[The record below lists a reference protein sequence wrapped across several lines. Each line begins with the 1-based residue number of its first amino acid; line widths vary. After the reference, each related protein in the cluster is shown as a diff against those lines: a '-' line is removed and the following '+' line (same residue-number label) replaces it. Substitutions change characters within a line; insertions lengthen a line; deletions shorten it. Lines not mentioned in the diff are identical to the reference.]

1 MGGDDSREHTEA
13 LRPWDRR
20 HGESELAHQAFVAYR
35 DSGVPRNLAAT
46 ARALGKHE
54 GQLYQWKDRHQW
66 GHRLLAW
73 DAAQGRAAE
82 ETAQR
87 EWEKRRRRWSQ
98 AGDHVMQALLS
109 TLLGL
114 ITTDAETGRAML
126 DETVALERGL
136 DIGEF
141 IMKFQRWLAEAPA
154 GTDGPPDAG
163 SELRRMASAELEKLK
178 QLALGQDTNE
188 EEAGDDGK
196 PKPRRTRSKSAQA
209 HS

>member
-1 MGGDDSREHTEA
+1 MTSMPEHTEA
-13 LRPWDRR
+13 LRPWDRQP
-20 HGESELAHQAFVAYR
+20 GESELAYQAFLAYR

-54 GQLYQWKDRHQW
+54 AQLHRWKDRHQW

-87 EWEKRRRRWSQ
+87 EWERRWRRWSQ

-114 ITTDAETGRAML
+114 ITTDPETGRSML
-126 DETVALERGL
+126 DQTVALERGL

-154 GTDGPPDAG
+154 GPDGPPEAG
-163 SELRRMASAELEKLK
+163 SELRRMASVELEKLK
-178 QLALGQDTNE
+178 RLAMGEQTNE
-188 EEAGDDGK
+188 EEAGGDGN
-196 PKPRRTRSKSAQA
+196 PKPRGTRSTSAQA
-209 HS
+209 RS

>member
-1 MGGDDSREHTEA
+1 MTSMPEHTEA
-13 LRPWDRR
+13 LRPWDRQP
-20 HGESELAHQAFVAYR
+20 GESELAYHAFLAYR

-54 GQLYQWKDRHQW
+54 AQLYRWRGRHRW

-73 DAAQGRAAE
+73 DAAQGKAAD

-114 ITTDAETGRAML
+114 ITTDPETGRATL
-126 DETVALERGL
+126 DQAVALERGL

-154 GTDGPPDAG
+154 GPDGPPDTG
-163 SELRRMASAELEKLK
+163 SELRRMASVELEKLR
-178 QLALGQDTNE
+178 QLALEQ
-188 EEAGDDGK
+188 EARRDDE
-196 PKPRRTRSKSAQA
+196 PKPRHTRTKSAQA